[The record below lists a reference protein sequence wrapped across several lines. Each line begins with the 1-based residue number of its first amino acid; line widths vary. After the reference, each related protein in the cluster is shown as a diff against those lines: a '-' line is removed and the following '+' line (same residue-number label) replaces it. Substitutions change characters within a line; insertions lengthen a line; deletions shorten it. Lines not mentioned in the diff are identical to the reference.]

1 MCDLLTPLKSW
12 RKRKKRRKR
21 RRKRSC
27 IRLRLTASVT
37 VMMFIF
43 IFRVFNR
50 IRDGAGRQAGRV
62 SFRSRL
68 MQQLKLVEFM

>member
-1 MCDLLTPLKSW
+1 
-12 RKRKKRRKR
+12 
-21 RRKRSC
+21 
-27 IRLRLTASVT
+27 
-37 VMMFIF
+37 MMFIF

-68 MQQLKLVEFM
+68 MQQLKLVEFMWAGVCQVQVESEQQLAAASTMFYCDVQQLKSERSQ